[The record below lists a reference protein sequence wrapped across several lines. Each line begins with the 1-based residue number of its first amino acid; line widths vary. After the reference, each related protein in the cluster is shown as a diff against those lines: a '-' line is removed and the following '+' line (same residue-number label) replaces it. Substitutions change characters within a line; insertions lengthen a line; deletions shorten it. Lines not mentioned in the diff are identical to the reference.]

1 MPRKQTALITGASRG
16 IGEAI
21 AKLFIL
27 NNIEVLMPTRQEMD
41 LSDND
46 SIDKYIS
53 LIDKPIDI
61 LVNNAG
67 INNIEEIQKL
77 SDKNIVETL
86 QINLVSA
93 LRLTRELSKQM
104 LLQKYGRIVNISSIW
119 SVVSKPGR
127 SIYSIS
133 KEGLNALSRS
143 LAVELAKDNILINS
157 VAPGF
162 VNTEL
167 TKKNNSEKVLKTI
180 AQNIPAQRLAEPTE
194 IAELVYF
201 LCSSKNT
208 YLTGQTI
215 LIDGGYTCQ

>member
-127 SIYSIS
+127 SI
-133 KEGLNALSRS
+133 
-143 LAVELAKDNILINS
+143 
-157 VAPGF
+157 
-162 VNTEL
+162 
-167 TKKNNSEKVLKTI
+167 
-180 AQNIPAQRLAEPTE
+180 
-194 IAELVYF
+194 
-201 LCSSKNT
+201 
-208 YLTGQTI
+208 
-215 LIDGGYTCQ
+215 